1 MPVTAIRP
9 DSLVF
14 LPYKQKF
21 SQVKTKV
28 YTRGNFCFVQWKLLF
43 PPGEAFSLS
52 LPLSSFNSIKGT
64 KVVDSEEKW

>member
-1 MPVTAIRP
+1 MPVTVIRP
-9 DSLVF
+9 DLLVF

-28 YTRGNFCFVQWKLLF
+28 SPGENFSFVQWKLLF
-43 PPGEAFSLS
+43 PPGETFSLS
-52 LPLSSFNSIKGT
+52 LPLSSFNSRKGT